1 MNKPSLVASGDK
13 QGSFSRK
20 NLFNYWILSS
30 GAIKEP
36 YQKLLIKNYLD
47 LIHGNSQCTDSCFK
61 NATFTNLKDYSN
73 QILIFLNI
81 FCF

>member
-30 GAIKEP
+30 GAIKDEP
-36 YQKLLIKNYLD
+36 LPEHTHQKI
-47 LIHGNSQCTDSCFK
+47 I
-61 NATFTNLKDYSN
+61 
-73 QILIFLNI
+73 
-81 FCF
+81 

>member
-36 YQKLLIKNYLD
+36 YQKLLIKKLFRS
-47 LIHGNSQCTDSCFK
+47 HSW
-61 NATFTNLKDYSN
+61 
-73 QILIFLNI
+73 
-81 FCF
+81 